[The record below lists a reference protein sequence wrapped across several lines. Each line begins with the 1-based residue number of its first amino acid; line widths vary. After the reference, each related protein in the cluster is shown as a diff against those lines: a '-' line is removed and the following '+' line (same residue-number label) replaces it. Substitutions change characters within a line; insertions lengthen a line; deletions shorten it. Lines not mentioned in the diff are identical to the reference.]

1 MIKPRHLERIYVP
14 VDAEGFDGEI
24 VCTCGCRAFRVRC
37 FGDFYEKHKM
47 AVKEYRGKY
56 GQAVQVVCAECGT
69 EYLLYDFALHGY
81 NGFICGDGIA
91 IPDELFAD
99 FRTETDDLFAVKL
112 FLEYD
117 DEEQFLE
124 EIVENESVQEDF
136 QLTMADRASI
146 WSWVV
151 VELEGVQSGAV
162 YKDFVNEELA

>member
-1 MIKPRHLERIYVP
+1 MHYDK
-14 VDAEGFDGEI
+14 
-24 VCTCGCRAFRVRC
+24 TKT
-37 FGDFYEKHKM
+37 FG
-47 AVKEYRGKY
+47 
-56 GQAVQVVCAECGT
+56 T
-69 EYLLYDFALHGY
+69 
-81 NGFICGDGIA
+81 
-91 IPDELFAD
+91 D
-99 FRTETDDLFAVKL
+99 FRTETDDLCAVKL

-117 DEEQFLE
+117 EEEQFLE

>member
-1 MIKPRHLERIYVP
+1 MMELPFLMNCLRI
-14 VDAEGFDGEI
+14 
-24 VCTCGCRAFRVRC
+24 
-37 FGDFYEKHKM
+37 FG
-47 AVKEYRGKY
+47 R
-56 GQAVQVVCAECGT
+56 
-69 EYLLYDFALHGY
+69 
-81 NGFICGDGIA
+81 
-91 IPDELFAD
+91 
-99 FRTETDDLFAVKL
+99 KL

-117 DEEQFLE
+117 EEEQFLE

>member
-1 MIKPRHLERIYVP
+1 M
-14 VDAEGFDGEI
+14 
-24 VCTCGCRAFRVRC
+24 
-37 FGDFYEKHKM
+37 
-47 AVKEYRGKY
+47 
-56 GQAVQVVCAECGT
+56 
-69 EYLLYDFALHGY
+69 
-81 NGFICGDGIA
+81 
-91 IPDELFAD
+91 FAD

-117 DEEQFLE
+117 EEEQFLE